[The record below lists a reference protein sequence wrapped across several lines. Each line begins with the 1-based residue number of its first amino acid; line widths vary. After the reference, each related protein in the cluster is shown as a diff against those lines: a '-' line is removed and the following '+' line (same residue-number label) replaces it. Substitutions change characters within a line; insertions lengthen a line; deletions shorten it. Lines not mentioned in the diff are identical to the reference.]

1 MRALKRV
8 VAVGALTV
16 PLMLGCAGLASAHG
30 DIDANYGKGF
40 FTANE
45 DAAALAAVE
54 SHVGHDGVSHA
65 SFWIIAEDEGV
76 TGSFTGAGATFNDED
91 VAPAAA
97 PAAEAAAPAAE
108 APAAVPAT
116 EVAPAAVPAAEVAPA
131 AVPATEVA
139 PAAVP
144 AAEVAPAA
152 AAPAAEAP
160 AAAAPAAAAPAAE
173 A

>member
-16 PLMLGCAGLASAHG
+16 PLVLGCAGLASAHEG
-30 DIDANYGKGF
+30 IDANYGKGF

-54 SHVGHDGVSHA
+54 SHVGEDGVSHA
-65 SFWIIAEDEGV
+65 SFWIIADDEGV

-97 PAAEAAAPAAE
+97 PAAA
-108 APAAVPAT
+108 PAT
-116 EVAPAAVPAAEVAPA
+116 EVAPAAAPAAEVAP
-131 AVPATEVA
+131 
-139 PAAVP
+139 
-144 AAEVAPAA
+144 
-152 AAPAAEAP
+152 
-160 AAAAPAAAAPAAE
+160 
-173 A
+173 